1 VDLEPESMSGSVG
14 HAGKRV
20 GCILGRKP
28 HLVP

>member
-1 VDLEPESMSGSVG
+1 VDLEPKSMSGSVG